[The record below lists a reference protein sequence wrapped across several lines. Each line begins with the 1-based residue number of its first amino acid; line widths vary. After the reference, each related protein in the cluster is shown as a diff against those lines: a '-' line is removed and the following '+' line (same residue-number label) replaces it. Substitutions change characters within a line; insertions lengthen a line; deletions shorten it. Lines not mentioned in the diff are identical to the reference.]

1 MAYSDT
7 NEIRNAPH
15 RKPSSAGG
23 KSVGDVL
30 DAQRFTLTTGDDRPI
45 LVVLHQE
52 NSTPGRVGQVLS
64 ASDVKLDIRRPV
76 LGEALPPTLEDHR
89 GAIVFGGPP
98 SANDT
103 DAHLVKEIDWLE
115 VPLAEDRP
123 FLGICLGAQMLAKT
137 LGAKVASHPEGYA
150 EIGYYPLRAT
160 PQGRALMPHWPQ
172 MVYQWHKEGFE
183 LPSGATLLAE
193 GDWYPN
199 QAFRYGEKAFA
210 VQFHAE
216 LTLAMMYRWT
226 TKGHERLKLPGAQ
239 QRRQHFEGRAI
250 HDAAVKRWLDG
261 FLARVFGQRDDGESN

>member
-52 NSTPGRVGQVLS
+52 NSTPGRVGQVLT

-115 VPLAEDRP
+115 VPLAEERP

>member
-1 MAYSDT
+1 MADSDT
-7 NEIRNAPH
+7 NETQHALRETGP
-15 RKPSSAGG
+15 SAGG
-23 KSVGDVL
+23 RSVGEVL
-30 DAQRFTLTTGDDRPI
+30 DDQRFTLETGDDRPI

-52 NSTPGRVGQVLS
+52 SSTPGRVGQVLS
-64 ASDVKLDIRRPV
+64 AGGVNLDIRRPV
-76 LGEALPPTLEDHR
+76 LGDTLPPTLDDHR

-115 VPLAEDRP
+115 VPLAEERP

-137 LGAKVASHPEGYA
+137 LGAKVASHSDGYA
-150 EIGYYPLRAT
+150 EIGYYPLRST
-160 PQGRALMPHWPQ
+160 PQGRMMMPHWPQ
-172 MVYQWHKEGFE
+172 MVYQWHKEGFD

-199 QAFRYGEKAFA
+199 QAFRYGGNAFA

-261 FLARVFGQRDDGESN
+261 FLARVFGRRDDGGAN